1 MKINIIENNMKN
13 KSLFK
18 AAVLLAILF
27 AFFDINAKEVTK
39 ELNIKHIE
47 LGAPQPAIPFYHF
60 IAEIELAD
68 PSIIEVQAEVNGK
81 TLRAT
86 DLHRI
91 KDEKEMDRPPISHRP
106 PSGYGLSQDATLYKD
121 LHVVGWV
128 KWEPGKDYSIK
139 ISVRVKKN
147 VKAGDSDVWLT
158 KTETVKAPGNIAVF
172 DPAWKNYK
180 SVVVTETAGIE
191 RKAEPVEVLLAF
203 YPDEA
208 FDLKREI
215 RVVEV
220 NPETHVLTDVPSQVY
235 DLQNY
240 LVEDNL
246 DPDANG
252 KPTRDVPIW
261 LPTVSARVA
270 FMADI
275 KANKSK
281 VYLVFY
287 NNDKALVKVYD
298 SNLKVQGEMPG
309 VNVDNG
315 KISIALHPK
324 SGHFDQLTL
333 KTKPEFPLFHRME
346 TNGAI
351 HWNPEIYSP
360 PKPWTHTADWNPPQN
375 INLISGPVTAVTEL
389 WGSLRD
395 IPEVD
400 ASVRYQFYPNVPY
413 FISSTSLRINETMN
427 CIALRNGEIVFKREL
442 MTHAAWYDVIRNKV
456 ISYDVTDMPDLTD
469 LKMEADVPWITFYN
483 EKEKIGF
490 AGIQLD
496 YSNSGLESRERLL
509 NPFIYIT
516 GGPWIYWA
524 RALSLTFLSSNMQQM
539 VPALKGNYFA
549 EKWAYLVYEIKDD
562 ANPYQPVLEWQ
573 KRLLNPLRV
582 HLVEEVDDRVS
593 KTVHELFIDKGKSG
607 WEERETGKHK

>member
-1 MKINIIENNMKN
+1 MIQKLMILCV
-13 KSLFK
+13 SLF
-18 AAVLLAILF
+18 LF
-27 AFFDINAKEVTK
+27 WSVSAKENQTQ
-39 ELNIKHIE
+39 LNIVKIE
-47 LGAPQPAIPFYHF
+47 MGVPEPSIPFYHF
-60 IAEIELAD
+60 IAEIDLPE

-106 PSGYGLSQDATLYKD
+106 PSGYGLSQDATLYKNM
-121 LHVVGWV
+121 HVVGWV
-128 KWEPGKDYSIK
+128 KWEPGKDYLIK
-139 ISVRVKKN
+139 ISVRIKKS
-147 VKAGDSDVWLT
+147 VKASDNDVWLT
-158 KTETVKAPGNIAVF
+158 KTETVKAPGNITVF

-180 SVVVTETAGIE
+180 SVVVTETAGID
-191 RKAEPVEVLLAF
+191 RKTEPVEVLLAF

-220 NPETHVLTDVPSQVY
+220 DPETHVLNEVPSQVY
-235 DLQNY
+235 DLQKY
-240 LVEDNL
+240 TVEDKL

-261 LPTVSARVA
+261 LPTISARVA
-270 FMADI
+270 FLADVQ
-275 KANKSK
+275 ANKSK

-287 NNDKALVKVYD
+287 NNDKALVKVYN

-333 KTKPEFPLFHRME
+333 KEKPEFPLFHRME

-375 INLISGPVTAVTEL
+375 VNLISGPVTAVTEL

-400 ASVRYQFYPNVPY
+400 ASVRYQFYPDVPY
-413 FISSTSLRINETMN
+413 FVSSTSLRINETMN

-456 ISYDVTDMPDLTD
+456 ITYDVTDMPDLTD

-549 EKWAYLVYEIKDD
+549 EKWAYLVYETKDGE
-562 ANPYQPVLEWQ
+562 NPYQPVLEWQ

>member
-1 MKINIIENNMKN
+1 
-13 KSLFK
+13 
-18 AAVLLAILF
+18 
-27 AFFDINAKEVTK
+27 
-39 ELNIKHIE
+39 
-47 LGAPQPAIPFYHF
+47 
-60 IAEIELAD
+60 
-68 PSIIEVQAEVNGK
+68 
-81 TLRAT
+81 
-86 DLHRI
+86 
-91 KDEKEMDRPPISHRP
+91 MDRPPISHRP
-106 PSGYGLSQDATLYKD
+106 PSGYGLSQDATLYEN

-128 KWEPGKDYSIK
+128 KWEPGKEYTIK
-139 ISVRVKKN
+139 ISVRIKKN
-147 VKAGDSDVWLT
+147 VKASDDDVWLT
-158 KTETVKAPGNIAVF
+158 KTEKVKAPGNIAVF
-172 DPAWKNYK
+172 DPAWKNFK

-220 NPETHVLTDVPSQVY
+220 NPETHVLTEVPSQVY
-235 DLQNY
+235 DLQKY

-287 NNDKALVKVYD
+287 NNDKALVKIYN

-375 INLISGPVTAVTEL
+375 VNLISGPVTAVTEL

-395 IPEVD
+395 ITEVD
-400 ASVRYQFYPNVPY
+400 ASVRYQFYPDVPY
-413 FISSTSLRINETMN
+413 FTSSTSLRINETMN

-442 MTHAAWYDVIRNKV
+442 MTHAAWFDVIRNKV
-456 ISYDVTDMPDLTD
+456 ITYDVTDMPDLTD

-549 EKWAYLVYEIKDD
+549 EKWAYLIYETEDG

>member
-1 MKINIIENNMKN
+1 MKHN
-13 KSLFK
+13 SLFK
-18 AAVLLAILF
+18 TTVLLATLF
-27 AFFDINAKEVTK
+27 AFFDTNAKENK
-39 ELNIKHIE
+39 NQLNITSIE
-47 LGAPQPAIPFYHF
+47 LGAPEPAIPFYHF
-60 IAEIELAD
+60 IAEIELAE

-91 KDEKEMDRPPISHRP
+91 KDEMEMDRPPISHRP
-106 PSGYGLSQDATLYKD
+106 PSGYGLSQDATLYKN
-121 LHVVGWV
+121 LHVVGWI
-128 KWEPGKDYSIK
+128 KWEPGKDYTIK
-139 ISVRVKKN
+139 ISVRIKKS
-147 VKAGDSDVWLT
+147 VKALDNDIWLT
-158 KTETVKAPGNIAVF
+158 KTETVKAPENMAVF
-172 DPAWKNYK
+172 DQAWKNYK

-191 RKAEPVEVLLAF
+191 RKTEPVEVLLAF

-220 NPETHVLTDVPSQVY
+220 DPETHVLTEVPSQVY
-235 DLQNY
+235 DLQKY

-246 DPDANG
+246 DPDENG

-261 LPTVSARVA
+261 LPTVSVRVA
-270 FMADI
+270 FMADVQ
-275 KANKSK
+275 ANKSK

-287 NNDKALVKVYD
+287 NNDKALVKVYN

-315 KISIALHPK
+315 KISIALHPN

-333 KTKPEFPLFHRME
+333 KEKPEFPLFHRME

-375 INLISGPVTAVTEL
+375 VNLISGPVTAVTEL

-400 ASVRYQFYPNVPY
+400 ASVRYQFYPDVPY
-413 FISSTSLRINETMN
+413 FTSSTSLRINETMN

-442 MTHAAWYDVIRNKV
+442 MTHAAWFDVIRNKV
-456 ISYDVTDMPDLTD
+456 ITYDVTDMPDLTD

-549 EKWAYLVYEIKDD
+549 EKWAYLVYETEDG
-562 ANPYQPVLEWQ
+562 ANPYQPVLEWS
-573 KRLLNPLRV
+573 KRLMNPLRV
-582 HLVEEVDDRVS
+582 HLVEEVDERVS
-593 KTVHELFIDKGKSG
+593 KTVHELFIDKGNSG
-607 WEERETGKHK
+607 WEERETGKH

>member
-1 MKINIIENNMKN
+1 MKN
-13 KSLFK
+13 KFLFK
-18 AAVLLAILF
+18 TTVLLVTLF
-27 AFFDINAKEVTK
+27 SFFDTTAKEIQK
-39 ELNIKHIE
+39 QLNITKIE
-47 LGAPQPAIPFYHF
+47 MGVPEPAIPFYHF
-60 IAEIELAD
+60 IAEIDLPD

-81 TLRAT
+81 ILRAT

-106 PSGYGLSQDATLYKD
+106 PSGYGLSQDATLYKN

-128 KWEPGKDYSIK
+128 KWEPGRDYTIK
-139 ISVRVKKN
+139 ISVRIKKN
-147 VKAGDSDVWLT
+147 VKASDEDVWLT
-158 KTETVKAPGNIAVF
+158 KTEKVKAPGNIAVF
-172 DPAWKNYK
+172 DPAWKNFK

-220 NPETHVLTDVPSQVY
+220 DPETHVLTEVPSQVY
-235 DLQNY
+235 DLQKY

-298 SNLKVQGEMPG
+298 SSLKVQGEMPG

-375 INLISGPVTAVTEL
+375 VNLISGPVTAVTEL

-400 ASVRYQFYPNVPY
+400 ASVRYQFYPDVPY
-413 FISSTSLRINETMN
+413 FTSSTNLRINETMN

-442 MTHAAWYDVIRNKV
+442 MTHAAWFDVIRNKV
-456 ISYDVTDMPDLTD
+456 ITYDVTDMPDLTD

-607 WEERETGKHK
+607 WEERETGKH

>member
-1 MKINIIENNMKN
+1 MKIRMIK
-13 KSLFK
+13 K
-18 AAVLLAILF
+18 LLILGF
-27 AFFDINAKEVTK
+27 CTFMMWIVSAKENK
-39 ELNIKHIE
+39 EQLNITSIKMGLPE
-47 LGAPQPAIPFYHF
+47 PAIPFYNF
-60 IAEIELAD
+60 IAEIDLPE

-81 TLRAT
+81 ILRAT

-106 PSGYGLSQDATLYKD
+106 PSGYGLSQDATLYKN

-128 KWEPGKDYSIK
+128 KWEPGKDYTIK
-139 ISVRVKKN
+139 ISVRIKKN
-147 VKAGDSDVWLT
+147 VKASDSDVWLT
-158 KTETVKAPGNIAVF
+158 KTETIKAPGNIAVF

-220 NPETHVLTDVPSQVY
+220 DPETHVLTEVPSQVF
-235 DLQNY
+235 DLQKY

-246 DPDANG
+246 DPDENG

-270 FMADI
+270 FMANVP
-275 KANKSK
+275 ANKSK

-287 NNDKALVKVYD
+287 NNDKAMVKVYN
-298 SNLKVQGEMPG
+298 SSLKVQGEMPG
-309 VNVDNG
+309 INIDNG
-315 KISIALHPK
+315 KLSIVLHPN

-333 KTKPEFPLFHRME
+333 KEKPEFPLFHRME

-375 INLISGPVTAVTEL
+375 VKLTSGPVTAVTEL

-400 ASVRYQFYPNVPY
+400 ASVRYQFFPDVPY
-413 FISSTSLRINETMN
+413 FISSSSLRINETMN

-456 ISYDVTDMPDLTD
+456 ITYDVTDMPDLTD

-549 EKWAYLVYEIKDD
+549 EKWAYLVYETTEGDD
-562 ANPYQPVLEWQ
+562 PYKPVLDWS

-607 WEERETGKHK
+607 WEERETGKH

>member
-1 MKINIIENNMKN
+1 MKIRMIK
-13 KSLFK
+13 K
-18 AAVLLAILF
+18 LLILGF
-27 AFFDINAKEVTK
+27 CTFMMWSVSAKENK
-39 ELNIKHIE
+39 EQLNITSIKMGLPE
-47 LGAPQPAIPFYHF
+47 PAIPFYHF
-60 IAEIELAD
+60 IAEIDLPQ

-106 PSGYGLSQDATLYKD
+106 PSGYGLSQDATLYKN

-128 KWEPGKDYSIK
+128 KWEPGKDYTIK
-139 ISVRVKKN
+139 ISVRIKKN
-147 VKAGDSDVWLT
+147 VKASDSDVWLT
-158 KTETVKAPGNIAVF
+158 KTETVKAPGNITVF

-180 SVVVTETAGIE
+180 SVVVTETAGIT
-191 RKAEPVEVLLAF
+191 RKTEPVEVLLAF

-220 NPETHVLTDVPSQVY
+220 DPETHVLTEVPCQVY
-235 DLQNY
+235 DLQKY
-240 LVEDNL
+240 TVEDKL
-246 DPDANG
+246 DPDENG
-252 KPTRDVPIW
+252 KPTREVPIW

-270 FMADI
+270 FLADVQ
-275 KANKSK
+275 ASKSK

-287 NNDKALVKVYD
+287 NNGKALVKVYN

-309 VNVDNG
+309 INVDNG
-315 KISIALHPK
+315 NISIVLHPN

-333 KTKPEFPLFHRME
+333 KEKPEFPLFHRME

-375 INLISGPVTAVTEL
+375 VKLISGPVTAVTEL

-400 ASVRYQFYPNVPY
+400 ASVRYQFYPDVPY

-456 ISYDVTDMPDLTD
+456 ITTDVTDMPDLTD

-549 EKWAYLVYEIKDD
+549 EKWAYLVYEIEDGII
-562 ANPYQPVLEWQ
+562 PYEPVLEWS

-593 KTVHELFIDKGKSG
+593 KTVHEIYIDKGKSG

>member
-1 MKINIIENNMKN
+1 MKN

-18 AAVLLAILF
+18 STVLLAILF
-27 AFFDINAKEVTK
+27 VFFDVRAKEVTK

-47 LGAPQPAIPFYHF
+47 LGAPEPAIPFYHF

-86 DLHRI
+86 DLYRI

-128 KWEPGKDYSIK
+128 KWEPGKDYTIR
-139 ISVRVKKN
+139 ISVRIKKN
-147 VKAGDSDVWLT
+147 VKASENDVWLT
-158 KTETVKAPGNIAVF
+158 KTETVIAPANIAVF

-220 NPETHVLTDVPSQVY
+220 DPETKVLTEVPSQVY

-246 DPDANG
+246 DPDENG

-270 FMADI
+270 FMAAV

-287 NNDKALVKVYD
+287 NNDKALVKVYH
-298 SNLKVQGEMPG
+298 SSLKVQGEMPG

-315 KISIALHPK
+315 NISIALHPK

-375 INLISGPVTAVTEL
+375 VNLISGPVTAVTEF
-389 WGSLRD
+389 WGNLRD

-400 ASVRYQFYPNVPY
+400 ASVRYQFYPDVPY

-456 ISYDVTDMPDLTD
+456 ITYDVTDMPDLTD

-483 EKEKIGF
+483 ENEKIGF
-490 AGIQLD
+490 AGIQLN

-539 VPALKGNYFA
+539 LPALKGNYFA
-549 EKWAYLVYEIKDD
+549 EKWAYLIYETEDG
-562 ANPYQPVLEWQ
+562 ANPYQPVLEWH

-593 KTVHELFIDKGKSG
+593 KTVHELFIDKGKTG

>member
-1 MKINIIENNMKN
+1 MKN

-375 INLISGPVTAVTEL
+375 VNLISGPVTAITEL

-400 ASVRYQFYPNVPY
+400 ASVRYQFYPDVPY

-549 EKWAYLVYEIKDD
+549 EKWAYLVYEIEDS

>member
-1 MKINIIENNMKN
+1 MKS

-18 AAVLLAILF
+18 SAILLAI
-27 AFFDINAKEVTK
+27 FFVFISVDAKEVTK

-47 LGAPQPAIPFYHF
+47 LGAPEPAIPFYHF

-128 KWEPGKDYSIK
+128 KWEPGKEYTIK
-139 ISVRVKKN
+139 ISFRIKKN
-147 VKAGDSDVWLT
+147 VKAGDNDVWLT
-158 KTETVKAPGNIAVF
+158 KTEKVKAPANIAVF
-172 DPAWKNYK
+172 DPAWKNFK

-220 NPETHVLTDVPSQVY
+220 DPETHVLTEVPSQVY

-270 FMADI
+270 FMANI

-287 NNDKALVKVYD
+287 NNDKALVKVYN

-375 INLISGPVTAVTEL
+375 VNLISGPVTAITEL

-400 ASVRYQFYPNVPY
+400 ASVRYQFYPDVPY
-413 FISSTSLRINETMN
+413 FTSSTSLRINETMN

-442 MTHAAWYDVIRNKV
+442 MTHASWYDVIRDKV
-456 ISYDVTDMPDLTD
+456 ITYDVTDMPDLTD

-549 EKWAYLVYEIKDD
+549 EKWAYLIYETEDG

-593 KTVHELFIDKGKSG
+593 KTVHELFIDEGKSG
-607 WEERETGKHK
+607 WEERETGKH

>member
-1 MKINIIENNMKN
+1 MKN

-81 TLRAT
+81 TIRAT

-375 INLISGPVTAVTEL
+375 VNLISGPVTAITEL

-400 ASVRYQFYPNVPY
+400 ASVRYQFYPDVPY

-442 MTHAAWYDVIRNKV
+442 MTHAAWFDVIRNKV
-456 ISYDVTDMPDLTD
+456 ITYDVTDMPDLTD

-549 EKWAYLVYEIKDD
+549 EKWAYLVYKTEDS

>member
-1 MKINIIENNMKN
+1 MKKN
-13 KSLFK
+13 RLQSLT
-18 AAVLLAILF
+18 ILF
-27 AFFDINAKEVTK
+27 ASMFLVWGANSKEIQSQ
-39 ELNIKHIE
+39 LNITKIE
-47 LGAPQPAIPFYHF
+47 MGVPEPAIPFYHF
-60 IAEIELAD
+60 IAEIDLPE

-81 TLRAT
+81 ILRAT

-106 PSGYGLSQDATLYKD
+106 PSGYGLSQDATLYKN

-128 KWEPGKDYSIK
+128 KWEPGKDYTIK
-139 ISVRVKKN
+139 ISVRIKKN
-147 VKAGDSDVWLT
+147 VKASDSDVWLT

-172 DPAWKNYK
+172 DPAWKNFK

-220 NPETHVLTDVPSQVY
+220 DPETHILTEVPSQVY
-235 DLQNY
+235 DLQKY

-375 INLISGPVTAVTEL
+375 VNLISGPVTAITEL

-400 ASVRYQFYPNVPY
+400 ASVRYQFYPDVPY
-413 FISSTSLRINETMN
+413 FTSSTSLRINETMN

-456 ISYDVTDMPDLTD
+456 ITYDVTDMPDLTD

-549 EKWAYLVYEIKDD
+549 EKWAYLVYETEDGAI
-562 ANPYQPVLEWQ
+562 PYQPVLEWQ

>member
-1 MKINIIENNMKN
+1 MKIRMIK
-13 KSLFK
+13 K
-18 AAVLLAILF
+18 LLILGF
-27 AFFDINAKEVTK
+27 CTFMMWSVSAKENK
-39 ELNIKHIE
+39 EQLNITSIKMGLPE
-47 LGAPQPAIPFYHF
+47 PAIPFYHF
-60 IAEIELAD
+60 IAEIDLPQ

-106 PSGYGLSQDATLYKD
+106 PSGYGLSQDATLYKN

-128 KWEPGKDYSIK
+128 KWEPGKDYTIK
-139 ISVRVKKN
+139 ISVRIKKN
-147 VKAGDSDVWLT
+147 VKASDSDVWLT
-158 KTETVKAPGNIAVF
+158 KTETVKAPGNITVF

-180 SVVVTETAGIE
+180 SVVVTETAGIT
-191 RKAEPVEVLLAF
+191 RKTEPVEVLLAF

-220 NPETHVLTDVPSQVY
+220 DPETHVLTEVPCQVY
-235 DLQNY
+235 DLQKY
-240 LVEDNL
+240 TVEDKL
-246 DPDANG
+246 DPDENG
-252 KPTRDVPIW
+252 KPTREVPIW

-270 FMADI
+270 FLADVQ
-275 KANKSK
+275 ASKSK

-287 NNDKALVKVYD
+287 NNGKALVKVYN

-309 VNVDNG
+309 INVDNG
-315 KISIALHPK
+315 NISIVLHPN

-333 KTKPEFPLFHRME
+333 KEKPEFPLFHRME

-375 INLISGPVTAVTEL
+375 VKLISGPVTAVTEF

-400 ASVRYQFYPNVPY
+400 ASVRYQFYPDVPY

-456 ISYDVTDMPDLTD
+456 ITTDVTDMPDLTD

-549 EKWAYLVYEIKDD
+549 EKWAYLVYEIEDGII
-562 ANPYQPVLEWQ
+562 PYEPVLEWS

-593 KTVHELFIDKGKSG
+593 KTVHEIYIDKGKSG